1 MAGGAWIW
9 NTRQYHGYEKKS
21 GDVNAQLKL
30 MPSANMQPNHGLPLA
45 SGLMVAPAGSLL
57 CTEEGIVRLV
67 IT

>member
-1 MAGGAWIW
+1 MDLEHEAIPRLREGEWG
-9 NTRQYHGYEKKS
+9 
-21 GDVNAQLKL
+21 VNAQLKL